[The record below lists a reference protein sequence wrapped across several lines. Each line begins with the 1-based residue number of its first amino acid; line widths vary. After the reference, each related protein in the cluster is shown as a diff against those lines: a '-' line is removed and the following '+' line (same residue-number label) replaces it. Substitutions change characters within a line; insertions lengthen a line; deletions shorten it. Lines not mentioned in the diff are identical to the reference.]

1 MTLIPPPPN
10 YPPAYGPA
18 PEPTVI
24 VVTPDP
30 PATRPRR
37 RWLRN
42 TTAIAAALAPVFGG
56 YSAATALGTL
66 LTTVRTEASTSAAWV
81 IAAAVLGA
89 TWLLD
94 HQRGTW
100 LHRALLAA
108 AVLGV
113 ALSMPWLTA
122 LLYLM
127 TGVTT

>member
-42 TTAIAAALAPVFGG
+42 TTAVAAALAPVFGG

-66 LTTVRTEASTSAAWV
+66 LTTVRTEASTPAAWV

-94 HQRGTW
+94 HHRGTW
-100 LHRALLAA
+100 LHRTLLAA